1 MATNNNGNLLDT
13 AGNVFVDFV
22 WGNFPM
28 QPNDERTTS
37 ADYTTAPSTVVSAAN
52 ATGNYGWSGWS
63 VYPSSRLNPTLS
75 NHAVAEAAYAGFPA
89 NASGDGAY
97 ISGTAYIQ
105 VPSVLGLTTA
115 LAIDAL
121 RDAGYENANITTA
134 SAATNAAKTVTDA
147 ARTAS
152 STTLTFT
159 TGAAHGY
166 VAGNKVTVSS
176 LTDTALNATY
186 TVVSAPSSTTFTVT
200 TTATTAVALTGETGS
215 VVAVAGTI
223 KAQSTAAG
231 AGSIASTATITVT
244 PWATAS

>member
-1 MATNNNGNLLDT
+1 MATNNNGNLLDS

-28 QPNDERTTS
+28 QPNDERTTT

-52 ATGNYGWSGWS
+52 ASGDYGWGAWT

-75 NHAVAEAAYAGFPA
+75 NHTVVEATYAGFPA
-89 NASGDGAY
+89 FASGDGAY
-97 ISGTAYIQ
+97 ISGTAYVQ
-105 VPSVLGLTTA
+105 VPNVLGLTTA
-115 LAIDAL
+115 NAKDVL

-134 SAATNAAKTVTDA
+134 SNATNSSKTVTNAARTVST
-147 ARTAS
+147 
-152 STTLTFT
+152 TTLTFT

-186 TVVSAPSSTTFTVT
+186 TVASAPSSTTFTVT
-200 TTATTAVALTGETGS
+200 TTATTAVALTGETGG
-215 VVAVAGTI
+215 VVAVSGTI

-231 AGSIASTATITVT
+231 ASSVASTATITIT
-244 PWATAS
+244 PWA